1 MGGRWKWEDG
11 SWKWED
17 GSGKTEVGRRAE
29 GIPTGEVRS
38 RKTPACRQVG
48 KLEIG
53 NTVCLTCNLQP
64 ATCNLQPATCNFFVI
79 HLFINIFKYGKQIN
93 RKTAQSGNSS
103 GD

>member
-1 MGGRWKWEDG
+1 MEVGRRKSEDRRRKLEVGRRKLEVGSWKWEVGRWKMEVG

-17 GSGKTEVGRRAE
+17 GRRAE

-64 ATCNLQPATCNFFVI
+64 ATSLPD
-79 HLFINIFKYGKQIN
+79 L
-93 RKTAQSGNSS
+93 
-103 GD
+103 